1 MDNRSDDK
9 ENTATTEVVSSPVAD
24 QSPDS
29 ARRRFTRSAVLG
41 GVVVASLGNRA
52 AWGQAATPV
61 CMSQSILASFADAG
75 GQFLSAHPDGQHD
88 PDVADA
94 IFNADETYMDGTKVC
109 IGPAPAGTPEGN
121 SLFEGNVGKKGK
133 RSENTNTYRSSLLDG
148 GALDDGPLNGG
159 PRR

>member
-1 MDNRSDDK
+1 MDNNSDDK
-9 ENTATTEVVSSPVAD
+9 ENTTTTEGVSSPVAD

-29 ARRRFTRSAVLG
+29 ARRRFTRSAVVG

-52 AWGQAATPV
+52 AWGQATPV
-61 CMSQSILASFADAG
+61 CMSQSILASFVDAG

-88 PDVADA
+88 PEVADA
-94 IFNADETYMDGTKVC
+94 IFKADETYMDGTKVC

-133 RSENTNTYRSSLLDG
+133 RSVNANEYRNSLLDG